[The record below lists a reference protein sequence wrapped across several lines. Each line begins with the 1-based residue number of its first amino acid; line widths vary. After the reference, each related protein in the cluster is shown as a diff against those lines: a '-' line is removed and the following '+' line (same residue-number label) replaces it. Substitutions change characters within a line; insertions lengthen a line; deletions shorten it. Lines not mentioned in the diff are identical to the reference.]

1 MALPQPRVDEVV
13 DPDWFRLAAGLPF
26 AAPVV
31 EVAHQLFLFGVD
43 RDDRLTRPE
52 IGGDPTVEIGER
64 ACQVFCVRLWFMLS
78 GRGVRGR

>member
-1 MALPQPRVDEVV
+1 M

-52 IGGDPTVEIGER
+52 MGGEPTVEIGELGVAVRMRR
-64 ACQVFCVRLWFMLS
+64 ALLLFGRRLEAVSHLM
-78 GRGVRGR
+78 

>member
-1 MALPQPRVDEVV
+1 M

-52 IGGDPTVEIGER
+52 MGGDPTVEIGELGVAVRMRSR
-64 ACQVFCVRLWFMLS
+64 AALS
-78 GRGVRGR
+78 VWPAPMEAVSHLT